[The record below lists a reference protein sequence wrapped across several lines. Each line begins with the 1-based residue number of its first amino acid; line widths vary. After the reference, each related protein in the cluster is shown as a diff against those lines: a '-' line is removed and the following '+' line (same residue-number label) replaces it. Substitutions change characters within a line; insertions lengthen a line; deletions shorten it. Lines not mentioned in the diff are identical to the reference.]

1 MLPGLKTYYKAT
13 VIKWGVTGTGRSES
27 NTGVHKQTHTHVVNW
42 LSRRVRDHLTER
54 TKDGAK
60 VLAAT

>member
-27 NTGVHKQTHTHVVNW
+27 NTSPQANSYTCGQLAFKE
-42 LSRRVRDHLTER
+42 SER
-54 TKDGAK
+54 PFNRKN
-60 VLAAT
+60 